1 MRAESPHLSRRRAV
15 RAALATLL
23 ALPLAAAAV
32 AMLRRLRESRQP
44 TIVPIP
50 PDVPLGLSVMAGLVI
65 HRSERDGIRAFL
77 GRCTHLG
84 CRIERVVGDEVVCP
98 CHGSRFRSDGTVATG
113 PAARALTPLALE
125 SDPATGGWVARV
137 L

>member
-1 MRAESPHLSRRRAV
+1 MAL
-15 RAALATLL
+15 AALLT
-23 ALPLAAAAV
+23 LPLSAAVV

-50 PDVPLGLSVMAGLVI
+50 PDVPFGLSVMAGLVV
-65 HRSERDGIRAFL
+65 HRSEQAGIRAFL

-84 CRIERVVGDEVVCP
+84 CSIERVVGDEVVCP
-98 CHGSRFRSDGTVATG
+98 CHGSRFRSDGSVAAG
-113 PAARALTPLALE
+113 PAARALKPLVLE